1 MPISS
6 SFNRAS
12 VTPMHCM
19 RHVVSTSPL
28 PSPVMMAVFHHGVL
42 SSPAAGRLD
51 GEKCP
56 RKLVARSFPKD
67 ACTFFRL
74 IVGFVLGAEGL
85 GVVGDYVC
93 FLYFLWGCLGL
104 FYFMFSNSALCFLAN
119 GFSST
124 YSAREK
130 KVKL

>member
-1 MPISS
+1 
-6 SFNRAS
+6 
-12 VTPMHCM
+12 
-19 RHVVSTSPL
+19 
-28 PSPVMMAVFHHGVL
+28 MMAVFHHGVL

-104 FYFMFSNSALCFLAN
+104 FYSIFSNFALCFL
-119 GFSST
+119 GERVQLHVLCS
-124 YSAREK
+124 RK
-130 KVKL
+130 KGEIMRALKGVLHKLCFFDAHDGVC